1 MPRTTAECL
10 RQKFSVILN
19 GIGSQP
25 EAALKIP
32 DAKLYTGYADLS
44 AAQRRGVDFEIQI
57 RRRQHSPI
65 AIIAP
70 HGGHIEDGTS
80 EVAQSIAGD
89 DFNLY
94 LFEGIRSWHN
104 YTALHLTSHRFDEPE
119 CLSLIAECQHVVAI
133 HGCEGDEPSVLLG
146 GLDLELKD
154 RIAAALHER
163 QVVAHVSGHRF
174 PAIHP
179 QNIVNRG
186 ARDRGV
192 QLEIAHPLRRST
204 EVSQVVAAVRSIL
217 LPLQAAHV
225 PYARRQTLKHRAHA
239 RRQRSLK

>member
-1 MPRTTAECL
+1 
-10 RQKFSVILN
+10 
-19 GIGSQP
+19 
-25 EAALKIP
+25 LKIP
-32 DAKLYTGYADLS
+32 DAKLYNGYADLS
-44 AAQRRGVDFEIQI
+44 AAQRRGHDYEIQV
-57 RRRQHSPI
+57 RRRHRSPI

-80 EVAQSIAGD
+80 EVARSIAGD

-133 HGCEGDEPSVLLG
+133 HGCEGEEPSVLLG

-154 RIAAALHER
+154 QIATALTER
-163 QVVAHVSGHRF
+163 QIMAQVSGHRF

-179 QNIVNRG
+179 RNIVNRG
-186 ARDRGV
+186 ARERGV
-192 QLEIAHPLRRST
+192 QLEIAHPLRRSS
-204 EVSQVVAAVRSIL
+204 EVADVVAAVRSVL
-217 LPLQAAHV
+217 LPLQAAHF
-225 PYARRQTLKHRAHA
+225 PHA
-239 RRQRSLK
+239 RRQSLKPPATVRRQRSPR